1 MIRIASFIIE
11 AGEEGYEVRPTGRPT
26 APGGG
31 GKSGNGEKVA
41 RGRWMM
47 NGGVMVVLRA
57 KPKYGGEYGGGTR
70 PGEKMRKEDDQ
81 GARHEARRMD
91 GWVLGWKMIRGCPRI
106 VIYKRCFPRI
116 HPLFPVRGREKEQFS
131 TSDSANLLFI
141 IIIVVDTD
149 G

>member
-1 MIRIASFIIE
+1 MVSFIIE

-57 KPKYGGEYGGGTR
+57 KPKYGGEHGGGDETR
-70 PGEKMRKEDDQ
+70 GENAKGGRS
-81 GARHEARRMD
+81 GREARSSSN
-91 GWVLGWKMIRGCPRI
+91 
-106 VIYKRCFPRI
+106 
-116 HPLFPVRGREKEQFS
+116 GR
-131 TSDSANLLFI
+131 A
-141 IIIVVDTD
+141 
-149 G
+149 GAGGGR